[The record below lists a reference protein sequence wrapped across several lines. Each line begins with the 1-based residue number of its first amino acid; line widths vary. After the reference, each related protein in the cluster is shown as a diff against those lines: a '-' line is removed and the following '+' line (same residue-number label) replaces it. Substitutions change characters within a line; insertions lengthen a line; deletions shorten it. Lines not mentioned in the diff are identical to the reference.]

1 MTDPKPQLPK
11 SNFSSLRSQLDAPER
26 ERLKALQHGKLLA
39 PVKIQDEAEKIRSLY
54 EEEDV
59 DEQETPV
66 KTKNENKPWI
76 NEERKSVAFT
86 VTGALF
92 VTKT

>member
-66 KTKNENKPWI
+66 KTKNENKP
-76 NEERKSVAFT
+76 
-86 VTGALF
+86 
-92 VTKT
+92 